1 MKATDINENT
11 KALVRITTTPD
22 NAEILFE
29 SNDGI
34 SFISRNKINLDS
46 QGFNETTDVSLDYG
60 IWSITIDYGYETKT
74 VELNVDTYKI
84 YELDL
89 RARLITVGISI
100 DMDNPDPADAVT
112 YTGDAVGFQ
121 PLAMNFDTGVCDYG
135 DWFDLITTDILIGCK
150 PKQRGK
156 YVNPNDYT
164 KYIDGTDVVND
175 FTTDAAYPHKNNMY
189 IEFKRTWYRYKLE
202 GNVLSFEISNHKQ
215 EGFYSTAFKRASHLY
230 YSAYPRVTNSN
241 AEGMYRTAC
250 VSGSSEYYKTST
262 EHCLQR
268 CAADWNDSYNRPAS
282 HETLKVRSYI
292 LGLLML
298 VTKTRDIKSV
308 IGIGNCSED
317 ILPTGTGDSMGLF
330 YGSQEPGHPVKCFG
344 IENMWG
350 NCEEIIGEITRVSA
364 KTAYCTEHW
373 DGNLNDFV
381 LVDDELDSAGNGNPD
396 LDTADMSYV
405 SFIKPVKYNGE
416 DSCIIPFRNQADS
429 SIGWPDPIV
438 VTNGGSLNKDSYN
451 GGRVYFDHVVVGGGS
466 GTNAI
471 IKNPGPFS
479 AVFAHPSAMTGY
491 GTACVR
497 TVFAA
502 DDSVD

>member
-1 MKATDINENT
+1 MLLKAIDINENN

-29 SNDGI
+29 SSDGI
-34 SFISRNKINLDS
+34 SFISKNKINPDS
-46 QGFNETTDVSLDYG
+46 QGINEATEVSLDYG
-60 IWSITIDYGYETKT
+60 IWSITIDYGYEAKT

-150 PKQRGK
+150 PKHRGK

-164 KYIDGTDVVND
+164 KYIDGTDVVNA
-175 FTTDAAYPHKNNMY
+175 FSDAYIKRGDTNMY

-202 GNVLSFEISNHKQ
+202 GNILSFELSNYKQ
-215 EGFYSTAFKRASHLY
+215 DGFCSAAFDGPHLY
-230 YSAYPRVTNSN
+230 YSVYPSVNYDHN
-241 AEGMYRTAC
+241 YNGNVC
-250 VSGSSEYYKTST
+250 VSGVS
-262 EHCLQR
+262 
-268 CAADWNDSYNRPAS
+268 DYNKYSVRYD
-282 HETLKVRSYI
+282 HYLKFEPLRVRSYI

-308 IGIGNCSED
+308 IGIGNCSD
-317 ILPTGTGDSMGLF
+317 TLSATGTGDSLGLF

-350 NCEEIIGEITRVSA
+350 NCEELIGGISHIASTSSPYGKLVYDDSV
-364 KTAYCTEHW
+364 TS
-373 DGNLNDFV
+373 NDDTGLPSTFTIV
-381 LVDDELDSAGNGNPD
+381 NDELTRISAMPD
-396 LDTADMSYV
+396 NMDDISYNNI
-405 SFIKPVKYNGE
+405 SFIKPVICSDEY
-416 DSCIIPFRNQADS
+416 SCIIPFRDQADS
-429 SIGWPDPIV
+429 SIGWPDPILLIS
-438 VTNGGSLNKDSYN
+438 NGSLYTEGIAQRNKCSY
-451 GGRVYFDHVVVGGGS
+451 VIVGGGS
-466 GTNAI
+466 GDSI

-479 AVFAHPSAMTGY
+479 AVFGVDVNSDRM
-491 GTACVR
+491 ACVR
-497 TVFAA
+497 VIRS
-502 DDSVD
+502 DS